1 MVTDIISTIVDTITG
16 LLQGIGTGLVG
27 YFESVLLVPDGAG
40 GYTDALN
47 AFGTFVF
54 VLLGIGAAMGLASL
68 VLGMIRNRS

>member
-1 MVTDIISTIVDTITG
+1 MVNDIITTVVDVITG

-27 YFESVLLVPDGAG
+27 YFQSIALEADGAG

-47 AFGTFVF
+47 PFGVFIF

-68 VLGMIRNRS
+68 VLNLVRNRA